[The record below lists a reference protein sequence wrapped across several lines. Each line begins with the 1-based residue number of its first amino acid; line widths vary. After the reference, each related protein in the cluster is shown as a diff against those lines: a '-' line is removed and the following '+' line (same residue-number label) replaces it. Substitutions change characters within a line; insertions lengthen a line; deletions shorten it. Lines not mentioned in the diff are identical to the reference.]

1 MPAQQLDP
9 ATTAPGPDALKI
21 HDGDRET
28 DELRLLSRS
37 PHPYA
42 RQNHELLEPSA
53 SFSFPPRRGAPTSSA
68 DGGRV
73 RSTTAYPSLSSRENS
88 PSSDSGTEADDEH
101 FLKGLPAPRSKLH
114 KGLRGLNEVISGTST
129 PLPSPAFPDDQDRI
143 FCPTPTQFKKEAQ
156 AGSDPRVASERLKR
170 KREIVRRLAEL
181 LLLGSLGVI
190 VYVNDGARPLL
201 HKWRRGM

>member
-9 ATTAPGPDALKI
+9 ATAAQGPEALSI
-21 HDGDRET
+21 HDGDREAE
-28 DELRLLSRS
+28 ELRLLSRS

-53 SFSFPPRRGAPTSSA
+53 SFSFPSRRGIPTSSA
-68 DGGRV
+68 DGAPV
-73 RSTTAYPSLSSRENS
+73 RSTTTYPSLSSRENT

-114 KGLRGLNEVISGTST
+114 KGLRGLNEVTSGTST

-143 FCPTPTQFKKEAQ
+143 FSPAPTQFRKEAQ
-156 AGSDPRVASERLKR
+156 AGSDPRAASERLKR
-170 KREIVRRLAEL
+170 EREIVRRLAEL
-181 LLLGSLGVI
+181 LLLGSLGAI
-190 VYVNDGARPLL
+190 VHANDGARPLL
-201 HKWRRGM
+201 HKWRRGK

>member
-9 ATTAPGPDALKI
+9 ATAAQGPEALRI
-21 HDGDRET
+21 HDGDREA

-53 SFSFPPRRGAPTSSA
+53 SFSFPSRRGIPTSSA
-68 DGGRV
+68 DRAPV
-73 RSTTAYPSLSSRENS
+73 RSTTAYPSLSSRENT

-129 PLPSPAFPDDQDRI
+129 PLPSPAFPDDPDRT
-143 FCPTPTQFKKEAQ
+143 FSAPPPPGRKVAPP
-156 AGSDPRVASERLKR
+156 GRDPRAP
-170 KREIVRRLAEL
+170 A
-181 LLLGSLGVI
+181 
-190 VYVNDGARPLL
+190 
-201 HKWRRGM
+201 RRG